1 MYSKTD
7 ITTAKWGEVKA
18 MDRYDM
24 AIIPWGATEPHNYH
38 LPYCTDV
45 LLSQAIAFD
54 VAQKAQDRGLGVMV
68 LPGVPFGSQNPGQS
82 DLPFCIHT
90 TQATQS
96 AILTDITESLRRQ
109 GIKRILILNGHG
121 GNSFK
126 GMIRDLAVKYPD
138 VTICQCDWFSFI
150 PRSVAFGEEVDDH
163 AGEQETSVM
172 MYYYPSLVRMDLAGE
187 GKAVSFAVE
196 GLNRKV
202 GWIPRDWSRIS
213 GDTGVG
219 NPLGSTAG
227 KGELYMQRVIP
238 AILDLVTDLITMEDL
253 YDKA

>member
-7 ITTAKWGEVKA
+7 ITTATWGEVKA
-18 MDRYDM
+18 MPRYDM

-45 LLSQAIAFD
+45 LLSQAIAFE
-54 VAQKAQDRGLGVMV
+54 VAEKAQEKGIGAVV
-68 LPGVPFGSQNPGQS
+68 LPGVPFGSQNPGQGI
-82 DLPFCIHT
+82 LPFCIHT
-90 TQATQS
+90 TQATQT

-109 GIKRILILNGHG
+109 GIKKILIINGHG

-138 VTICQCDWFSFI
+138 VTICQSDWYAFI
-150 PRSVAFGEEVDDH
+150 PRSVAFEESVDDH

-172 MYYYPSLVRMDLAGE
+172 MHYYPSLVRMDLAGE
-187 GKAVSFAVE
+187 GKAKSFSVE

-202 GWIPRDWSRIS
+202 GWIPRDWSKVS
-213 GDTGVG
+213 EDTGVG
-219 NPLGSTAG
+219 NPLKSTPEKG
-227 KGELYMQRVIP
+227 KKYMESVIP
-238 AILDLVTDLITMEDL
+238 ALVDLVCDLVTKEDL
-253 YDKA
+253 Y